1 MKKYYLITI
10 LFLLSVLFFGCG
22 KKNQTTADTKNAG
35 IEKIETVEFK
45 CDGMTCSGCEQ
56 TITKEVKKLDGIK
69 EVVADAKAKYVKVTY
84 AGNITNKDDIKKAI
98 NEAGYDTEDS
108 KSSNPH
114 ECDKD
119 KMEENKQQS
128 Q

>member
-1 MKKYYLITI
+1 MKKYYLIPT
-10 LFLLSVLFFGCG
+10 LLMFSVLLFSCG
-22 KKNQTTADTKNAG
+22 KKNQTTADTKNDG
-35 IEKIETVEFK
+35 KEKFETVEFK

-69 EVVADAKAKYVKVTY
+69 DVVADSKAKYVKVTY

-108 KSSNPH
+108 KTSNPH